1 MSLLNNISAS
11 TSFSLCFYSGPKFPS
26 NPKIGTVFLNTIDDM
41 QYVYCDTNTG
51 WMPLGTGSI
60 HNDISEYNT
69 NFSEIKEMKCISCGA
84 PLKIRGKYDIK
95 CEYCGKVYIG
105 E

>member
-1 MSLLNNISAS
+1 MSLLNNINIFDIS
-11 TSFSLCFYSGPKFPS
+11 TSLYFYGEGPNFPS
-26 NPKIGTVFLNTIDDM
+26 NPKNGTVFFNTIDDM
-41 QYVYCDTNTG
+41 QYVYYGANG
-51 WMPLGTGSI
+51 WMPIGSVLD
-60 HNDISEYNT
+60 DISEDST

-84 PLKIRGKYDIK
+84 PLKIRSKYDIK